1 MTRYSIQCY
10 GIDVN
15 KEKVCTQSDSPVFP
29 NYKPNYVFYNLGKSE
44 VSVEAIYGTA
54 ISWIGIITG
63 PVVVKPGERKIL
75 EIDDRVY
82 YVTGQKVHNLGVHRA
97 LVHCSTVD
105 GYSSFDDGPEIP
117 LKIDIN
123 KIVKILVKFGVGK
136 IPIVGKV
143 FASILDY
150 FWPSNK
156 ANVWDQI
163 KDQVSN
169 LIDQKV
175 REAIEGILGAELRSL
190 KTQIQTLH
198 QELELNLPNTGEHYF
213 TIAQTLIGFEK
224 KFTFTK
230 EEDSDYANINY
241 FLLPMYSAVVNMKI
255 LFYQFGIVNQEKLEL
270 TNDNIN
276 LLKMWMNTLIEDEDG
291 AVQYIHKVFV
301 DQYYLEYETCFPDIV
316 FNSIAAVRQYC
327 ALNGFEYIDYWR
339 SILKDPFTTKKPYN
353 TAISYS
359 THFSRPTPLLA
370 REMIPIEVGCPLQPK
385 LINGRRNKM
394 IGITVAIFR
403 SSMNIPKIQGMVI
416 QYENGDSINLGEASS
431 ETIPIDFKGA
441 YLKKLTVWGCNAL
454 DMFEFLFTDG
464 RTASCGSNVDSAN
477 VNNVFELDYHHIAG
491 IMITNDATGLK
502 GQSASIS
509 VSYQLTPEE

>member
-82 YVTGQKVHNLGVHRA
+82 YVTGQKVRNL
-97 LVHCSTVD
+97 
-105 GYSSFDDGPEIP
+105 
-117 LKIDIN
+117 
-123 KIVKILVKFGVGK
+123 
-136 IPIVGKV
+136 
-143 FASILDY
+143 
-150 FWPSNK
+150 
-156 ANVWDQI
+156 
-163 KDQVSN
+163 
-169 LIDQKV
+169 
-175 REAIEGILGAELRSL
+175 SL
-190 KTQIQTLH
+190 KTQIQMLH

-255 LFYQFGIVNQEKLEL
+255 LFYQFGIVNQAKLEL

-276 LLKMWMNTLIEDEDG
+276 MLKMWMNTLIEDKDG
-291 AVQYIHKVFV
+291 AVQYINKVFV

-316 FNSIAAVRQYC
+316 YNSMAAVRQYC

-370 REMIPIEVGCPLQPK
+370 REMIPIEVSCPLQPK

-403 SSMNIPKIQGMVI
+403 SSRNIPKIQGMVI
-416 QYENGDSINLGEASS
+416 HYENGDSINLGEASS